1 MIPMLKKLFFTLI
14 LIQSFNSVF
23 SQSSGTGFFIS
34 SDGYIVTCYHV
45 IENHK
50 EIKIKGIN
58 GDFTKAHIANVVTV
72 DKTNDI
78 AILKVNAGLNLTLN
92 YGIKWEQSEVGEDIY
107 TLGFPLKTTMG
118 KEIKLTNGI
127 ISAKSGFK
135 GNISNYQISVPV
147 QPGNSG
153 GPLFDKQGN
162 IVGIVNAKHVGTDNV
177 SYAIKTLIL
186 KNLIDSYSQSIN
198 YSKSNLIIDKS
209 LSEQVKLIKQDVIL
223 IEVINDNPNPVDE
236 ESAITIMTKIKAKIK
251 RKPDLLAYIISYVE
265 PNTKLEVIGKEG
277 DYWEIFYQ
285 GDIAYVH
292 DLYIKES
299 EVTSYIKYSLPDKY
313 KSFAV
318 EATTKTIA
326 KLRYEPS
333 PLSNIKKQIPKD
345 ETIYV
350 IGFNDNYWKVFYK
363 GEEGF
368 LIDRLYFDTTYKM
381 MKFKKH

>member
-1 MIPMLKKLFFTLI
+1 MLKKILLTLI
-14 LIQSFNSVF
+14 LIKSFNSVF

-50 EIKIKGIN
+50 QIKIKGIN
-58 GDFTKAHIANVVTV
+58 GDFTNGQIANVVAI

-78 AILKVNAGLNLTLN
+78 AILKVNADLNHTLK
-92 YGIKWEQSEVGEDIY
+92 YGIKWEPSEVGEDIY

-118 KEIKLTNGI
+118 EEIKLTNGI
-127 ISAKSGFK
+127 ISAKSGFQ
-135 GNISNYQISVPV
+135 GNISNYQISAPV

-177 SYAIKTLIL
+177 SYAIKTLML
-186 KNLIDSYSQSIN
+186 KNLIASFSQSIIYN
-198 YSKSNLIIDKS
+198 KSNLIIDKS
-209 LSEQVKLIKQDVIL
+209 LSEQVKLIKQDVLL
-223 IEVINDNPNPVDE
+223 IEVVNNNPNPVDE
-236 ESAITIMTKIKAKIK
+236 ESAFTILTKTKAKIK
-251 RKPDLLAYIISYVE
+251 RKPDALAYIISYVE
-265 PNTKLEVIGKEG
+265 PNTKLEVIGKKG
-277 DYWEIFYQ
+277 DYWEIFFQ
-285 GDIAYVH
+285 GDIAFVH

-299 EVTSYIKYSLPDKY
+299 EITSYIKYSLPNKY
-313 KSFAV
+313 KSFVV
-318 EATTKTIA
+318 EATTKTTA

-345 ETIYV
+345 EKIYI

-368 LIDRLYFDTTYKM
+368 MSDGLYFDTTYKM